1 VTSAVDFKPKA
12 DFDAL
17 TVGTS
22 QLAAALD
29 VSKNYVVV
37 LTRQGVLEPLKKPN
51 GTSRR
56 PVRAMRAM
64 PFSR

>member
-1 VTSAVDFKPKA
+1 MTVSEA
-12 DFDAL
+12 DLDAL

-37 LTRQGVLEPLKKPN
+37 LTRQGVLEPVKKPN
-51 GTSRR
+51 GTGPAAERD
-56 PVRAMRAM
+56 
-64 PFSR
+64 